1 MCNRQERIPEMYC
14 FSNYSEMLQ
23 SKPQYTVGLRLSE
36 SRLSEPLIIRTVAV
50 TVLIEYF
57 VNRCVFY

>member
-36 SRLSEPLIIRTVAV
+36 SRLSEPLII
-50 TVLIEYF
+50 
-57 VNRCVFY
+57 